1 METELVR
8 IFDENERPIGVK
20 TRAEVHE
27 KGYWHEAFH
36 CWFVETINEQ
46 AYIHFQLR
54 SEQKKDYPSL
64 FDITAAGHL
73 LADETVVDGV
83 REVKEEIGIE
93 VTLEELISLGT
104 LKYCVTRGAL
114 IDRELAHTFLG
125 VNKSTMNQYV
135 LQREEV
141 AGMGRVRLE
150 DAEGLWDGT
159 QDSIHIEGYIEDISG
174 FRCSFS
180 KQVGTEAFVPH
191 DATFYQEIFMKIK
204 KQLHAFISQKL

>member
-1 METELVR
+1 MKTEFVR

-36 CWFVETINEQ
+36 CWFVEIMNEQ
-46 AYIHFQLR
+46 IYIHFQLR
-54 SEQKKDYPSL
+54 SAQKKDYPNL

-73 LADETVVDGV
+73 LADETVADGV

-114 IDRELAHTFLG
+114 IDKELAHTFLG
-125 VNKSTMNQYV
+125 VNKCSIDQYV

-141 AGMGRVRLE
+141 AGMARVRLE
-150 DAEGLWDGT
+150 DAEGLWSGT
-159 QDSIHIEGYIEDISG
+159 YTSIHIAGYVEDSSG
-174 FRCSFS
+174 FRRSLA

-191 DATFYQEIFMKIK
+191 DSAFYQEIFIKIRK
-204 KQLHAFISQKL
+204 HLHRFIGQKL